1 MCVLH
6 TAEHQDTMLCRVHCV
21 TCGLPTL
28 DEDIKNIIVGM
39 EAAYTQ
45 DSLSGP
51 SSRPLNHMCQVK
63 IHGMEL
69 FDPCECRNHVG
80 SMFSSPATSKLGPL
94 RTKLTYCRCKPWPKM
109 HPPVLRQPHG
119 QSSVPR
125 PVPHGCLHQ

>member
-1 MCVLH
+1 M
-6 TAEHQDTMLCRVHCV
+6 A
-21 TCGLPTL
+21 CGLPTL

-94 RTKLTYCRCKPWPKM
+94 RTKLTSELVPFGRVRAPKSDF
-109 HPPVLRQPHG
+109 HIRKSFFAIFL
-119 QSSVPR
+119 QSW
-125 PVPHGCLHQ
+125 CLVEG